1 MQIGDG
7 ILHRAKSSM
16 AQAIRH
22 KTLSGISAMASQ
34 TSSNLAFGIRM
45 PVLALMIGLVGSTA
59 VAQHPRDYR
68 GIDARHFNPGRGY
81 AGSGNL
87 VNGQYAAGVSRFGTS
102 SATYSNGRSVAG
114 VVRTPQ
120 GVHHLSNG
128 LFTPAIVPV
137 PAYGATPFLYGGGFG
152 PADPYFSGGYQGSG
166 GYPGSGGYQGAG
178 AYPGYGY
185 LGGLPQVGPP
195 LTVDPFTGQ
204 LMPWN
209 PWLVTPMP
217 YIGVPNQYPGS
228 ILVPTIISM
237 NLSMRPSVPSTASY
251 TMIDPRMLD
260 QIAPAPQQFEIPMQQ
275 VPHEPIPEAPPAIDR
290 GTPLL
295 NEFESLPRGDKVSS
309 LADKINSLRY
319 QSQGDTAFR
328 KEDYVTAEESYRD
341 AIQRAPDRRSPW
353 IRMALLQIAIK
364 NFPAAAQNLK
374 TALSITDDRARAW
387 VSADELYGQQ
397 TAERARSHGSELWN
411 WLAERPL
418 SADRLLL
425 AGAFQKFRG
434 FDAAADE
441 LFELAHYEGPEADYV
456 ARIRSIADADPGQR
470 AISQELAQL
479 KQLATTSQ
487 AVDNNPVDDSKTLNS
502 APTRSVAVEDSDGI
516 FVRGSKDVVEE
527 PVESSEELPQLIIPR
542 Q

>member
-1 MQIGDG
+1 MSRVVRDG
-7 ILHRAKSSM
+7 AP
-16 AQAIRH
+16 
-22 KTLSGISAMASQ
+22 SGTAAMTTR
-34 TSSNLAFGIRM
+34 TSSYTTIGIPLVALLTFG
-45 PVLALMIGLVGSTA
+45 LFCSTA
-59 VAQHPRDYR
+59 AAQQRHPRDYG

-81 AGSGNL
+81 YGSGNL
-87 VNGQYAAGVSRFGTS
+87 VPGQYAAGVSRFGTS
-102 SATYSNGRSVAG
+102 SATYSNGRTVAG

-137 PAYGATPFLYGGGFG
+137 PVYGAAPFMYGGYGTF
-152 PADPYFSGGYQGSG
+152 DPYFYGGNL
-166 GYPGSGGYQGAG
+166 
-178 AYPGYGY
+178 GYG
-185 LGGLPQVGPP
+185 GFPGAIPQVGPP

-204 LMPWN
+204 LVPWN

-217 YIGVPNQYPGS
+217 YIGMMNQYPGS
-228 ILVPTIISM
+228 ILAPTIASM

-275 VPHEPIPEAPPAIDR
+275 VPLEPVPEAPPLIDR
-290 GTPLL
+290 DTPLL
-295 NEFESLPRGDKVSS
+295 NEFEALPRSGKVSS

-319 QSQGDTAFR
+319 QSQGDSAFR
-328 KEDYVTAEESYRD
+328 KQDYVAAEENYRT
-341 AIQRAPDRRSPW
+341 AIERAPDRRSPW
-353 IRMALLQIAIK
+353 IRMALLQVAIK
-364 NFPAAAQNLK
+364 NFPDAAQHLK

-397 TAERARSHGSELWN
+397 TAERARTHGSELWN

-425 AGAFQKFRG
+425 AGTFQKFRG

-441 LFELAHYEGPEADYV
+441 LFELARFEGPEADYV
-456 ARIRSIADADPGQR
+456 ARIRSIADEDPGQR

-487 AVDNNPVDDSKTLNS
+487 AARETAPTKSVAADDS
-502 APTRSVAVEDSDGI
+502 EGI
-516 FVRGSKDVVEE
+516 YLRGSKDKTQE
-527 PVESSEELPQLIIPR
+527 PAESSEELPQLIIPR